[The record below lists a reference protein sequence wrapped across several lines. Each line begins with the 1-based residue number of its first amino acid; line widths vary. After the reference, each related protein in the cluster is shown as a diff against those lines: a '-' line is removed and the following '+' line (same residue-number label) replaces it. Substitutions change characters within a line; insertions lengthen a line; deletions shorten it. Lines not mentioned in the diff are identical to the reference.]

1 MKIIAGLLGGVLGV
15 AFFFAA
21 VTALQGQEKPTV
33 ISSSLPIKALTD
45 TEKLAVR
52 SAQLKLQQ
60 AQSALIASPQYQ
72 AFQARQQALQQ
83 TVDALY
89 AARKITGKE
98 VALCDGPA
106 PGDCAKAPDGDL
118 TLQPVAKEKK

>member
-1 MKIIAGLLGGVLGV
+1 MKVLSGLLGAALG
-15 AFFFAA
+15 AATIFFF
-21 VTALQGQEKPTV
+21 VTAVHAQEKPKLEQV
-33 ISSSLPIKALTD
+33 KPLDDK
-45 TEKLAVR
+45 EKLAVR

-89 AARKITGKE
+89 AAHKVTVKE

-106 PGDCAKAPDGDL
+106 PGDCAKALEGDL
-118 TLQPVAKEKK
+118 TLQPVEKEKK